1 VKKIAI
7 SIISFPKNIIIQINK
22 LIFNFDIK
30 LMFILVEPLLYPS
43 KASYKNL
50 SINIFF
56 YLLNLRIKQF
66 IKSIFTIICLILI
79 DILKIIY
86 FPIIIFFYFSRYK
99 FVQVNYTQIGV
110 LTQSLNVMVKKN
122 LIDGY
127 KSIILIPS
135 HSDFSFIKEIFKN
148 LIIIDNCL
156 LNILLL
162 PLKHT
167 DLISCTCQKVDHF
180 LDSNLQ
186 LINSSPF
193 SKIFLQYNLLNKDK
207 DIFEFKNEF
216 KENMHDHFKEN
227 YSELDL
233 ANTFV
238 IHHREKYFNNTSH
251 LRGSDLST
259 YLPSIKYL
267 LNKGYGVIR
276 LTHSKSQKLNFKN
289 KLYKEINTDF
299 DFNKKLQFF
308 LLLKCKGFIAT
319 DSGPNSIGSL
329 LSIPVYNTNVY
340 GINVNGVNKK
350 SLYILKK
357 VKLNKKI
364 LTYRD
369 LIDLNYYRGYYLSK
383 RYSAKIGF
391 KVIDNNKKE
400 ILDGLKE
407 FISLKTA
414 YVPNKMQIKFKKSL
428 PDYIELKYYLSNIS
442 NAFIKKNIRLFSGL
456 I

>member
-1 VKKIAI
+1 MKKIAI
-7 SIISFPKNIIIQINK
+7 SIISFPKNIIIKIYK

-43 KASYKNL
+43 NVSYKNL
-50 SINIFF
+50 SNNIFF
-56 YLLNLRIKQF
+56 YLFNFRIRQF
-66 IKSIFTIICLILI
+66 IKSIFVIIFLIFI

-86 FPIIIFFYFSRYK
+86 FPIIIFFYFSRYR

-110 LTQSLNVMVKKN
+110 LTQSLNVMIKKN
-122 LIDGY
+122 LINGY

-135 HSDFSFIKEIFKN
+135 CTDFSFVKEIFKN

-167 DLISCTCQKVDHF
+167 DLISCTSKKVDHF

-207 DIFEFKNEF
+207 NLFEFKDDF
-216 KENMHDHFKEN
+216 KNNMHNYFKKN

-251 LRGSDLST
+251 LRGSSLST
-259 YLPSIKYL
+259 YLSSIKYL

-276 LTHSKSQKLNFKN
+276 LIHSKSQKLNFKN
-289 KLYKEINTDF
+289 KLYKEVNTDF
-299 DFNKKLQFF
+299 NFNKKLQFF
-308 LLLKCKGFIAT
+308 ILLKCKGFIAT

-357 VKLNKKI
+357 VKLNKKL

-369 LIDLNYYRGYYLSK
+369 LIDLNYYKGHYLCK
-383 RYSAKIGF
+383 RYSEKIGYR
-391 KVIDNNKKE
+391 ILDNNTKE
-400 ILDGLKE
+400 ILGGLKE
-407 FISLKTA
+407 FIRLKTMSRL
-414 YVPNKMQIKFKKSL
+414 NNDQIKFKKSL
-428 PDYIELKYYLSNIS
+428 PNYIELKYYKSNIS
-442 NAFIKKNIRLFSGL
+442 KVFIKKNSRLFLGL

>member
-1 VKKIAI
+1 
-7 SIISFPKNIIIQINK
+7 
-22 LIFNFDIK
+22 
-30 LMFILVEPLLYPS
+30 
-43 KASYKNL
+43 
-50 SINIFF
+50 
-56 YLLNLRIKQF
+56 
-66 IKSIFTIICLILI
+66 
-79 DILKIIY
+79 
-86 FPIIIFFYFSRYK
+86 
-99 FVQVNYTQIGV
+99 
-110 LTQSLNVMVKKN
+110 
-122 LIDGY
+122 
-127 KSIILIPS
+127 
-135 HSDFSFIKEIFKN
+135 
-148 LIIIDNCL
+148 
-156 LNILLL
+156 
-162 PLKHT
+162 
-167 DLISCTCQKVDHF
+167 
-180 LDSNLQ
+180 
-186 LINSSPF
+186 
-193 SKIFLQYNLLNKDK
+193 
-207 DIFEFKNEF
+207 
-216 KENMHDHFKEN
+216 
-227 YSELDL
+227 
-233 ANTFV
+233 
-238 IHHREKYFNNTSH
+238 
-251 LRGSDLST
+251 
-259 YLPSIKYL
+259 L

-407 FISLKTA
+407 FIRLKTMSR
-414 YVPNKMQIKFKKSL
+414 PNNAQIKFKKSL
-428 PDYIELKYYLSNIS
+428 PNYIELKYYLSNIS
-442 NAFIKKNIRLFSGL
+442 KVFIKKNTRLFSGL